1 MTKETKEEPQLS
13 WFTALTTYFAYGVL
27 ILIGH
32 VRDFVGRV
40 TGRTRWKSLLH
51 SETKAKGYAPL
62 FQSWEN
68 FYTRRLYYRIQDVFN
83 RPICSSPSAWIDVQV
98 RAARGAARGV
108 GSSSSPLDARHTR
121 GPRARAPPQMARR
134 TATGPRASST
144 SR

>member
-1 MTKETKEEPQLS
+1 MTKEEPQLS

-83 RPICSSPSAWIDVQV
+83 RPICSSPSAWIDVQAARA
-98 RAARGAARGV
+98 RAARRPV
-108 GSSSSPLDARHTR
+108 PHPLPADERPTCT
-121 GPRARAPPQMARR
+121 PRARAPPAQMARR

>member
-1 MTKETKEEPQLS
+1 MTKEEPQLS
-13 WFTALTTYFAYGVL
+13 WLTALTTYFAYGVL

-32 VRDFVGRV
+32 IRDFVGRV

-83 RPICSSPSAWIDVQV
+83 RPICSSPSAWIDVQ
-98 RAARGAARGV
+98 
-108 GSSSSPLDARHTR
+108 
-121 GPRARAPPQMARR
+121 ARASR
-134 TATGPRASST
+134 ATHS
-144 SR
+144 